1 MNAVPSAPHRPGHAF
16 PILRWVVLAW
26 LAVYVPAYAHA
37 YGAWHFLMLCNLGVL
52 LTAAGLLFDRPLLLA
67 SQAVAA
73 PGIFVLWIVDAGAR
87 LATGRFL
94 HGGTAYMW
102 DPSIPVLV
110 RVLSLYHLAWPVV
123 LAWALSRRGYDRH
136 GFAVQVAIAAA
147 AFFVAI
153 ALAPP
158 SENLQY
164 VWQAPGAAVPTQ
176 APWPAAAM
184 HLAVLAGAIYLPTH
198 LLLYAFFAPTGPRAL
213 RFPRI
218 PSRT

>member
-1 MNAVPSAPHRPGHAF
+1 VTAISPASHRAGHAF
-16 PILRWVVLAW
+16 PVLRWIVLAW

-73 PGIFVLWIVDAGAR
+73 PGIFMLWIADAGTR

-102 DPSIPVLV
+102 DPAIPAIV
-110 RVLSLYHLAWPVV
+110 RVLSLYHLAWPAV
-123 LAWALSRRGYDRH
+123 LAWALSRRGYDRR
-136 GFAVQVAIAAA
+136 GFALQVAIAAA
-147 AFFVAI
+147 AFVVAI

-164 VWQAPGAAVPTQ
+164 VWHAPGAGVPNR
-176 APWPAAAM
+176 APWPGAAM

-198 LLLYAFFAPTGPRAL
+198 LLLCAVFAPTGPRAL
-213 RFPRI
+213 RPPHLPWR
-218 PSRT
+218 P